1 MTNHPPGYPPPW
13 RQGLPGLIVLGLI
26 LGARLLGLLEGLELS
41 SLDRL
46 LRWRPP
52 EPTDDRLLII
62 GIDETDIQALGT
74 YPVPDQ
80 VLADL
85 VTRLAEHQPRIIG
98 LDIFRD
104 LPVEPGHQAL
114 VETLSAQPR
123 VIGSKRILTHPPVA
137 PPPFLP
143 PEQVGFVDFPLDG
156 DGFVRRS
163 LLATYGPTGR
173 YHFSLALHLASRY
186 LEGEG
191 LPLSNSETNPLAL
204 RFGDRDIL
212 PIGPHAGGYVRGD
225 IGDQEILLNPRSG
238 PQAFRRVS
246 LTQVLAGQVNPEWI
260 RDRVVLVGITATSVK
275 DLINSGA
282 IASPTPGIVY
292 GVEMQAQATSQII
305 QAAIAGR
312 PLLRTWPETWEYLW
326 ILGWGSSALLL
337 VGWRRRPGQILL
349 GVGVG
354 ALALGGISYGLLWL
368 GGWWVPL
375 VPALLALGVNGL
387 LLPGFYLY
395 DQMLRSRLQA
405 EQRLGEERQRVIEHT
420 YNAIHNGPL
429 QTLAL
434 LLRQPED
441 NPSWQQVRPQ
451 LQHINQDLRNIYET
465 LLAAPAAPTAL
476 GIQPQGAD
484 SPLHETLQS
493 LYLATLERNFPGF
506 QSIQLRVVCF
516 RELAVRGLSPQ
527 DLEDLQHFFQ
537 EALLNV
543 GKHALGTTRLRIH
556 CQTTDQENL
565 IQVMDNAPPPA
576 HPLPP
581 ATSGGRGT
589 RQATALAHR
598 LGGQFHRFS
607 LNPGTCCELRWPR
620 PKL

>member
-1 MTNHPPGYPPPW
+1 MIV
-13 RQGLPGLIVLGLI
+13 GLIVA
-26 LGARLLGLLEGLELS
+26 ARLLGLLEGLELR

-46 LRWRPP
+46 LLWRPP
-52 EPTDDRLLII
+52 EPTDDHLLIV

-74 YPVPDQ
+74 YPLPDQ
-80 VLADL
+80 MLADL
-85 VTRLAEHQPRIIG
+85 VNRLAEHQPRAIG
-98 LDIFRD
+98 LDLFRD

-114 VETLSAQPR
+114 IQTLTAQPQA
-123 VIGSKRILTHPPVA
+123 IGSERILTHPPVA

-163 LLATYGPTGR
+163 LLATYSPSGS

-191 LPLSNSETNPLAL
+191 LPLTNSETHPLAL
-204 RFGDRDIL
+204 RFGDREIL
-212 PIGPHAGGYVRGD
+212 PIGPYTGGYVRGD
-225 IGDQEILLNPRSG
+225 MGDQEILLNPRSG
-238 PQAFRRVS
+238 RQAFRRVS
-246 LTQVLAGQVNPEWI
+246 LGEVMAGQVNPAWI
-260 RDRVVLVGITATSVK
+260 RDRVVLVGITASSVK

-312 PLLRTWPETWEYLW
+312 PLLRAWPETWEYLW
-326 ILGWGSSALLL
+326 ILTWGGRTLVL
-337 VGWRRRPGQILL
+337 VGWLRTPGRILL
-349 GVGVG
+349 GVGLG

-368 GGWWVPL
+368 GGWWLPL

-395 DQMLRSRLQA
+395 DQMLRSQLQE

-441 NPSWQQVRPQ
+441 DPSWQQVRPQ
-451 LQHINQDLRNIYET
+451 LQHINQDLRHIYET
-465 LLAAPAAPTAL
+465 LLAAPAPSTPL
-476 GIQPQGAD
+476 TSRPQGAD
-484 SPLHETLQS
+484 STVPNPLHETLQS
-493 LYLATLERNFPGF
+493 LYLETLERNFPGF
-506 QSIQLRVVCF
+506 QSLQLRVVSF
-516 RELAVRGLSPQ
+516 QDLDVRGLSPQ
-527 DLEDLQHFFQ
+527 DLQDLQYFFQ

-543 GKHALGTTRLRIH
+543 GKHGLGTTRLTIN

-565 IQVMDNAPPPA
+565 LQVMDNAPQPA
-576 HPLPP
+576 HPPP
-581 ATSGGRGT
+581 PSSSGGRGT
-589 RQATALAHR
+589 RQARALANR

-607 LNPGTCCELRWPR
+607 LHPGTCCELRWPR
-620 PKL
+620 SQP